1 MSTRRIVLLRSL
13 AAAGSAAIGLPRFA
27 HAQGAYKAEYKMS
40 TVVPPAFAWG
50 KGGEIFLT
58 LVKERTNGRINI
70 KQYPGA
76 SLVQGQQD
84 REFSAMRQGVIDVL
98 CGAPINWTS
107 TVPQLGVFTLPFLM
121 PDHKAWDAVMASEL
135 VNRDYFEMVR
145 KAGAEPLAIGETGYR
160 QISNSKRPLIRP
172 DDLKGLKVR
181 VVGSP
186 MYGEIM
192 SSMGANPTFMS
203 WADTQPALASGAVDA
218 QENPLEVFLAAKVNT
233 LGQKFVTKWNYS
245 NDILLYAIAAPVW
258 APRNSRSRWCASS
271 SPRTWSAS
279 RRSASTSTCRR
290 LRRWR
295 PGRSRPAARMRAT
308 RRRPSRA
315 SSAASRRSSPRRA
328 RHERLRTAAPKGPLR
343 PAQRGGAPVSEGDRA
358 ARPPRRATLPVDDSI
373 FFKLVRVVNLTA
385 RPFSES
391 IGKAYHL
398 SLNEWRVLLV
408 LANHP
413 RVVGSEVAALTGLDK
428 MTVSRAIAA
437 LERRGRVVR
446 KVDATDRRRMLLRL
460 SAAGE
465 RVYERIGVP
474 AKARERSLFR
484 GIGDADQKRL
494 GRLLDRLIANLL
506 AADRG
511 EA

>member
-1 MSTRRIVLLRSL
+1 MSTRRTVLLRSL
-13 AAAGSAAIGLPRFA
+13 AAAGAATIGLPHFA

-218 QENPLEVFLAAKVNT
+218 QENPLEVFLAAKVHT
-233 LGQKFVTKWNYS
+233 LGQKYVTKWNYS

-258 APRNSRSRWCASS
+258 AGWTP
-271 SPRTWSAS
+271 
-279 RRSASTSTCRR
+279 
-290 LRRWR
+290 
-295 PGRSRPAARMRAT
+295 
-308 RRRPSRA
+308 
-315 SSAASRRSSPRRA
+315 
-328 RHERLRTAAPKGPLR
+328 
-343 PAQRGGAPVSEGDRA
+343 
-358 ARPPRRATLPVDDSI
+358 
-373 FFKLVRVVNLTA
+373 
-385 RPFSES
+385 
-391 IGKAYHL
+391 
-398 SLNEWRVLLV
+398 
-408 LANHP
+408 
-413 RVVGSEVAALTGLDK
+413 
-428 MTVSRAIAA
+428 
-437 LERRGRVVR
+437 
-446 KVDATDRRRMLLRL
+446 
-460 SAAGE
+460 
-465 RVYERIGVP
+465 
-474 AKARERSLFR
+474 
-484 GIGDADQKRL
+484 ADQKIVREAAVDAAKQQVALVRKLFAEDVERVSAL
-494 GRLLDRLIANLL
+494 GVNVHVPTPAEMEAWQIA
-506 AADRG
+506 ARRPYARYKAQTEPRIVSG
-511 EA
+511 IEEIVAKTRKA